1 MSLREAVKHTPP
13 PNANKSSHSGF
24 ETQEMSPEV
33 QNGGISGPQK
43 GLMSSK
49 IKKKRF
55 SITKCYFT

>member
-49 IKKKRF
+49 IKKKD
-55 SITKCYFT
+55 SQ